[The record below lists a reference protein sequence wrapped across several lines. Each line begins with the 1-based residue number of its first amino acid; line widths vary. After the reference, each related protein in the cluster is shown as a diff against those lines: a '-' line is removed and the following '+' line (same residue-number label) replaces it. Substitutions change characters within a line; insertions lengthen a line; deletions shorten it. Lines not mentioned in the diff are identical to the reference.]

1 MKSARS
7 PRASTEATRQEVGA
21 PPCERELLA
30 SAVAGRGCLGAGRWP
45 RPSHCRVHAVARR
58 TVPQDLPRSYSQ
70 HGETTCLSLSVAR
83 LEGLLGIMRGVTP
96 RRRGVTAL
104 PTHPGIRARRLYED
118 QARSLWVVSGDCL
131 SMLVLWACAR
141 GRGMRT
147 PKRNQSDVE
156 VVGPGAIEGGGLQCQ
171 CTLESDRCGRVHASA
186 AV

>member
-1 MKSARS
+1 
-7 PRASTEATRQEVGA
+7 
-21 PPCERELLA
+21 
-30 SAVAGRGCLGAGRWP
+30 
-45 RPSHCRVHAVARR
+45 
-58 TVPQDLPRSYSQ
+58 
-70 HGETTCLSLSVAR
+70 
-83 LEGLLGIMRGVTP
+83 MRGVTP

-171 CTLESDRCGRVHASA
+171 CTLESDRCGRVHERGRVAATKQVVRLFSASCLQASVVPYRRHRCA
-186 AV
+186 AQSPGLRDFRVSCEATRLGGEGFPIYQHTHGI